1 MDDRPEGKQAIG
13 GSRQEEC
20 EEGTA
25 GVCVC
30 EEEALEDQQ
39 AVVVVRQLCQC
50 SELVP
55 CLTEQVLPGGN
66 IIIIIITHLLI
77 IKSNFHLMMPSEHPA
92 AT

>member
-13 GSRQEEC
+13 GGRQEEC
-20 EEGTA
+20 EEGTV

-39 AVVVVRQLCQC
+39 TVVVVRQLCQC
-50 SELVP
+50 SEPVP

-66 IIIIIITHLLI
+66 I
-77 IKSNFHLMMPSEHPA
+77 
-92 AT
+92 